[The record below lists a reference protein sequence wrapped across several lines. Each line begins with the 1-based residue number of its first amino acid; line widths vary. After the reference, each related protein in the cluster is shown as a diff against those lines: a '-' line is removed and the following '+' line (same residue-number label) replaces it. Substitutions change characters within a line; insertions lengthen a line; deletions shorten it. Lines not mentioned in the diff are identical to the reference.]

1 MRCPAC
7 SFDNAPHAVACQR
20 CLTPLRDHG
29 AGAGAGAGAIAPS
42 PAPQTVPEGPS
53 LDVMG
58 GPAGRLVPGVMV
70 DKKYLIERVIGEGGM
85 GVVYLAHD
93 RHTDQKVVVKA
104 LHDSLAADP
113 TNRERVRSE
122 GKALARIDHPNV
134 VRLNAVVDDGLT
146 LLLIMQYVEGK
157 SLDKLI
163 EERIAERKPMPL
175 SEITSLF
182 RQTVMGVAAAHHE
195 GLVHRDLKP
204 ANVLLRT
211 KDGVAKVTDFG
222 IAKTED
228 DAKAG
233 RGKTQGIIGSL
244 WYMSPEQVT
253 GQRDLDK
260 RVDIYALGI
269 VLFELCC
276 GKVPFDADS
285 DYAIMRMHIDVQVPS
300 IVRRRPDLPATLDA
314 VIAKAA
320 AKNRDDRYPNCE
332 ALLAAFDA
340 AVAPAQT
347 SAFARPSY
355 SSLPHIPQVVLPQGP
370 GGTAPLAAPTPEPS
384 YEAQG
389 IPSARGSATTG
400 APVMHDRGADPR
412 ASQPSFSNEG
422 GGGPSYPDAYSDDAA
437 VAKAGSSRG
446 RVLAVA
452 GVLVALGLGAGLVAH
467 FLPDDGSADGRR
479 RHRGAD
485 GAASASTSTSASSA
499 ATPAPPEN
507 PLEALQGKWVSDS
520 GKHYD
525 AVLAGD
531 TLEFRVQNAK
541 EYEAENYVE
550 GETRFGLRHDGSV
563 LTVEDKLRP
572 LPPSNATYSP
582 ESRPTCQEVWTSVGG
597 QPLRAQGDKDR
608 LSVDL
613 VKFVGETRFF
623 AVSRGM
629 VRSCSDFKAAKVERI
644 ESLLTRQKE

>member
-7 SFDNAPHAVACQR
+7 SFDNPQHAASCQR
-20 CLTPLRDHG
+20 CLTPLHEHG
-29 AGAGAGAGAIAPS
+29 GGRAGVGAAAAPH
-42 PAPQTVPEGPS
+42 TVPEGPS
-53 LDVMG
+53 LDVIG
-58 GPAGRLVPGVMV
+58 GPAGRLVPGVLV

-85 GVVYLAHD
+85 GVVYLAQD

-175 SEITSLF
+175 TEIVSLF

-276 GKVPFDADS
+276 GKVLFDADS
-285 DYAIMRMHIDVQVPS
+285 DYAIMWMHIDLEVPS
-300 IVRRRPDLPATLDA
+300 IVRRRFDLPTTLNTI
-314 VIAKAA
+314 IAKAA

-340 AVAPAQT
+340 AVATPQT
-347 SAFARPSY
+347 AAFARPSY
-355 SSLPHIPQVVLPQGP
+355 SSLPHLPQVAPVPQGP
-370 GGTAPLAAPTPEPS
+370 GGTAPLVAPAPDPV
-384 YEAQG
+384 YEAPG
-389 IPSARGSATTG
+389 GRGQATTG
-400 APVMHDRGADPR
+400 APVIHDRGDGR
-412 ASQPSFSNEG
+412 ASQPSFGTDG
-422 GGGPSYPDAYSDDAA
+422 GEPSYPDTYTQTDDPP
-437 VAKAGSSRG
+437 AGGSRG
-446 RVLAVA
+446 KFLAVA
-452 GVLVALGLGAGLVAH
+452 GVLVALGLGAALIAH
-467 FLPDDGSADGRR
+467 FVADDGGNDTRR
-479 RHRGAD
+479 RRRTDA
-485 GAASASTSTSASSA
+485 AASASAQTSAAPDGSA
-499 ATPAPPEN
+499 AAPEN
-507 PLEALQGKWVSDS
+507 PLVALQGKWVSDS

-550 GETRFGLRHDGSV
+550 GETRFGLRHDGAV

-572 LPPSNATYSP
+572 LPPSNATYAP

-597 QPLRAQGDKDR
+597 QPLRAQGEKDR